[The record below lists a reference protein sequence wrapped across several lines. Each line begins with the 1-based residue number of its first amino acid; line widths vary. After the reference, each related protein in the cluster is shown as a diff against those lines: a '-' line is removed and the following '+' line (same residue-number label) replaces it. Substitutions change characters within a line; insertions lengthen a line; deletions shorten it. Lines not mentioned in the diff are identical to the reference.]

1 MEYEDKMGWARL
13 GKPVALATSGASP
26 ASAAPQAPD
35 YTAFNAAMGYTQN
48 QTKRGP
54 QWVDRNGSVVP
65 VTSVNDQYEW
75 WQKEAAPT
83 AARGADPAMLINYK
97 QFEKDPAT
105 VTAAITRKQWEDY
118 QSRFVPFEN
127 QLMGMTSYS
136 NPAIVQQEIRAAI
149 GGTDSERPTGYV
161 QGALDN
167 AAGQRQRTFQR
178 YGMAPSARQQA
189 AIGSSDTM
197 SRSTAVV
204 DAANRIRRNISS
216 RNAQVASGAVPNAG
230 RSYGLRDPGPVA
242 EQ

>member
-13 GKPVALATSGASP
+13 GKPVALATSEASP

-35 YTAFNAAMGYTQN
+35 YTAFNAAMGYTQQ
-48 QTKRGP
+48 QTARGP
-54 QWVDRNGSVVP
+54 RWTDRNGAVVP
-65 VTSVNDQYEW
+65 VATINDQYTW
-75 WQKEAAPT
+75 WTKEAAPT

-97 QFEKDPAT
+97 QFEEDPAT

-127 QLMGMTSYS
+127 RLMGMTSYN

-149 GGTDSERPTGYV
+149 GGADSERPTGYV

-167 AAGQRQRTFQR
+167 AAGQQQRTFQR
-178 YGMAPSARQQA
+178 FGMAPSERQQA
-189 AIGSSDTM
+189 AIASQSSLT
-197 SRSTAVV
+197 RSKAVT
-204 DAANRIRRNISS
+204 DAANRIRRNIAD
-216 RNAQVASGAVPNAG
+216 RNMQVASGAVPNAG